1 MNLVYVVF
9 EGDPTGSHRNIAYTC
24 ILSVTLFWSTHSSL
38 LCDMRMNGED
48 GGIIHGQ
55 ALGIVLS
62 LAGSSDYMR
71 QA

>member
-9 EGDPTGSHRNIAYTC
+9 EDDLTGSHRNIAYTS
-24 ILSVTLFWSTHSSL
+24 ILSVTLFWSIHSSL
-38 LCDMRMNGED
+38 LCDMCMNGEY